1 MATIVLPGA
10 QNSDC
15 AKCAR
20 PVTVSGKSVD
30 HKRYRELVNLV
41 SIYSYYGVI
50 IPSVFNLC
58 SMTGFCILN
67 CILGG
72 QTLASISNGH
82 LSWRY
87 VSTSYACSVLS
98 NTSYSV
104 GIVVITLISLFVSFC
119 GYRVLNWYVP
129 LLVQETT
136 NTEYSCCRY
145 ERLAWLPVLV
155 VYLVALGVG
164 GKHLSNPPPAEP
176 ATAAA
181 VLSFA
186 STIAGFVIT
195 YCALGS
201 DFTIYFSPSV
211 QRYAQLNSVSALRC
225 SYIRQL
231 ENIPLLVHGLQH
243 PHREY
248 RPFYHNYHA

>member
-1 MATIVLPGA
+1 MHSQHICEYIIFLTMRLGINDVIVLLGD

-20 PVTVSGKSVD
+20 PVTASGKSVD
-30 HKRYRELVNLV
+30 CRRYMKRSNSV

-87 VSTSYACSVLS
+87 VYAPYACKTPS
-98 NTSYSV
+98 NATHSV

-119 GYRVLNWYVP
+119 GYRVLNW
-129 LLVQETT
+129 
-136 NTEYSCCRY
+136 
-145 ERLAWLPVLV
+145 
-155 VYLVALGVG
+155 
-164 GKHLSNPPPAEP
+164 
-176 ATAAA
+176 
-181 VLSFA
+181 
-186 STIAGFVIT
+186 
-195 YCALGS
+195 
-201 DFTIYFSPSV
+201 
-211 QRYAQLNSVSALRC
+211 
-225 SYIRQL
+225 
-231 ENIPLLVHGLQH
+231 
-243 PHREY
+243 
-248 RPFYHNYHA
+248 